1 MQTYR
6 TSLSHDKRGGLAGQ
20 PWAKAPRSASI
31 VRMIR
36 ADSAALKIAFPT
48 PRVPA
53 WARPDDCGQAG
64 ESAALE
70 AAFLAGAGL
79 GALDA
84 FLRLA
89 PSWAGVWRRRL
100 ALQAA
105 AASLALIGRR
115 EDEAALRDAWT
126 LRRSGD
132 DPGPAG
138 RILAAWRAL
147 SERSNPLAPE
157 RVEAAAAGFGLAL
170 GGALP
175 AIIAAVQ
182 NLAAGDRPAVLAAAE
197 TAQSV
202 VALRPDAELLAFWLA
217 DAVLAARLRWGSA
230 GAPVAPLLAG
240 QILHPSLKTG
250 DGRRPRP
257 GDSDWPRLCCLAY
270 ARAAAAACDLGAD
283 LARRAD
289 KLNSVAP
296 RLRAK
301 GAGAV
306 IAALLDDD
314 ALTAAGGAGLM
325 SERALRRLFDRLA
338 SLGAVRELSG
348 RDSFRLYGL

>member
-1 MQTYR
+1 
-6 TSLSHDKRGGLAGQ
+6 
-20 PWAKAPRSASI
+20 
-31 VRMIR
+31 MIR
-36 ADSAALKIAFPT
+36 DLSAALKLVAAT
-48 PRVPA
+48 PRPPA
-53 WARPDDCGQAG
+53 WARPGRAAAGDD
-64 ESAALE
+64 AALE

-89 PSWAGVWRRRL
+89 PPWAGVWRRRL
-100 ALQAA
+100 ALTAA

-126 LRRSGD
+126 LRRPVD

-138 RILAAWRAL
+138 RVLGAWRSL
-147 SERSNPLAPE
+147 SERSDPLAPE
-157 RVEAAAAGFGLAL
+157 RVEAAAAGFGLNL
-170 GGALP
+170 GAALP
-175 AIIAAVQ
+175 AIVAAAQ
-182 NLAAGDRPAVLAAAE
+182 ELAAGERPAVLAAAE
-197 TAQSV
+197 AAQRV
-202 VALRPDAELLAFWLA
+202 VALRPDAELLAPWLA

-230 GAPVAPLLAG
+230 GAVPLLAG
-240 QILHPSLKTG
+240 HLLHPSLKTRE
-250 DGRRPRP
+250 GRRPRP

-289 KLNSVAP
+289 RLTSVASK
-296 RLRAK
+296 LRAK
-301 GAGAV
+301 GAGGV

-314 ALTAAGGAGLM
+314 ALTAAGGAGRM
-325 SERALRRLFDRLA
+325 SDRALRRLFDRLA
-338 SLGAVRELSG
+338 VLGAVRELSG

>member
-1 MQTYR
+1 
-6 TSLSHDKRGGLAGQ
+6 
-20 PWAKAPRSASI
+20 
-31 VRMIR
+31 MIR
-36 ADSAALKIAFPT
+36 ADSTALKIAVTT
-48 PRVPA
+48 PRTPV
-53 WARPDDCGQAG
+53 WARPGDRAPAG

-89 PSWAGVWRRRL
+89 PPWAGVWLRRL

-105 AASLALIGRR
+105 AASPRLIGRR

-126 LRRSGD
+126 LRRPAD

-138 RILAAWRAL
+138 RVLAAWRAL
-147 SERSNPLAPE
+147 SERSDPLAPE
-157 RVEAAAAGFGLAL
+157 RVEAAVAGFDLNL
-170 GGALP
+170 GVALP
-175 AIIAAVQ
+175 AIVASAQ
-182 NLAAGDRPAVLAAAE
+182 ELAAGDRPAVLAAAE
-197 TAQSV
+197 AARRV
-202 VALRPDAELLAFWLA
+202 VALRPDAELLGLWFA

-230 GAPVAPLLAG
+230 GALAVPLLAG
-240 QILHPSLKTG
+240 PILHPSLKTRE
-250 DGRRPRP
+250 GRRPRP

-289 KLNSVAP
+289 RLNNVAP
-296 RLRAK
+296 KLRAK

-306 IAALLDDD
+306 IIALLDDD
-314 ALTAAGGAGLM
+314 ALTAAGSAGRM
-325 SERALRRLFDRLA
+325 SERALRRLFDRLV

-348 RDSFRLYGL
+348 RDNFRLYGL